1 MLVSHI
7 LPSPTVRIQPVKFVK
22 AVWRCSSWTFDLLI
36 FYLWLVFPLSV
47 KGILP
52 LHLARMLSSGP
63 TLFMKR
69 RAASIHFY
77 SYRGSIVVQKENSN
91 RRRSWGRGGGTL
103 LLHQHSLTTRHTN
116 IGWWELFIG
125 EENGGIFDP
134 AGEIS
139 SSSSSPLLFCSRRK
153 ERRLLYART
162 MTTTLTYLVSFEKP
176 RNRRGGIY
184 IIIIG
189 WKSLTLPYS
198 SSKLLLFHVFLL
210 LL

>member
-1 MLVSHI
+1 MYEVRLTLSTQFEDA
-7 LPSPTVRIQPVKFVK
+7 LPGRLIFP
-22 AVWRCSSWTFDLLI
+22 I
-36 FYLWLVFPLSV
+36 FYLWLVFPLFV

-52 LHLARMLSSGP
+52 LHLARILSSGP
-63 TLFMKR
+63 TLWKEEPHQ
-69 RAASIHFY
+69 SILFVSGVHCCTHPKGKGKFKSTLGMAGTSSSTF
-77 SYRGSIVVQKENSN
+77 SYAPYKHWMMGSFS
-91 RRRSWGRGGGTL
+91 S
-103 LLHQHSLTTRHTN
+103 
-116 IGWWELFIG
+116 
-125 EENGGIFDP
+125 GIFDP

-139 SSSSSPLLFCSRRK
+139 SSPPTPSLSLSLSYSSFFLFPVVDEERK
-153 ERRLLYART
+153 LLYART
-162 MTTTLTYLVSFEKP
+162 MTTTITYLVSFEKP

>member
-1 MLVSHI
+1 MFFLDVWSSHI
-7 LPSPTVRIQPVKFVK
+7 LFIISFPPFRKEYSSSSSCPNVVKWADSLYEKKSRINPFLLVSGLYCCTKGKFK
-22 AVWRCSSWTFDLLI
+22 STSKLG
-36 FYLWLVFPLSV
+36 
-47 KGILP
+47 K
-52 LHLARMLSSGP
+52 
-63 TLFMKR
+63 
-69 RAASIHFY
+69 
-77 SYRGSIVVQKENSN
+77 
-91 RRRSWGRGGGTL
+91 RGGGTL